1 MLGTAKAVQTDC
13 LCGAHTA
20 VVRRALNTLLSADAP
35 AVSCAFDRSQW
46 RLPLFRDI
54 FLQFY
59 CNVLGC
65 KDRLFLC
72 SLCPFPDQPSDMP
85 SHWQRRQVSFC
96 FDSWRRKGFREQK
109 TCLAINNA
117 PDTGRASP
125 LSYFRGGS
133 GVESAC
139 NAGVPGDTGSIP
151 GSGRSPGGGNGN
163 PLQCSCRGN
172 PMDRGARRATVHAGA
187 ESLARL
193 KRFSTHARTA
203 SENIY
208 LQMKKRNFLQ

>member
-1 MLGTAKAVQTDC
+1 M
-13 LCGAHTA
+13 
-20 VVRRALNTLLSADAP
+20 
-35 AVSCAFDRSQW
+35 
-46 RLPLFRDI
+46 
-54 FLQFY
+54 
-59 CNVLGC
+59 
-65 KDRLFLC
+65 
-72 SLCPFPDQPSDMP
+72 
-85 SHWQRRQVSFC
+85 SFC
-96 FDSWRRKGFREQK
+96 FDSWRRKGFHEQK

-117 PDTGRASP
+117 PDTGRSSP

-151 GSGRSPGGGNGN
+151 GSGRSAGGGSGN

-172 PMDRGARRATVHAGA
+172 PMDRGARRATVHGGA
-187 ESLARL
+187 KSLARL

-208 LQMKKRNFLQ
+208 LQMKKRNYLQ